1 MSDETRDPLGGGLIL
16 DGPTRAALATYLL
29 TWADDELV
37 LGHRDSEWTGFAP
50 QIEEDVAFS
59 SIAQDELG
67 HATLLYGLAAR
78 LSGDDP
84 DRLALR
90 RAVPEYRHVALVERP
105 NGDWAHTIA
114 RHYLYDLADAIRIDA
129 LRDSLYGPLA
139 AAARKMAREEHYH
152 LLHDATW
159 WERLRD
165 GTPESADRL
174 ATAARDVLPLAVD
187 LFGEIADEDRLVA
200 AGILPCPSAALLEE
214 WRLGLPGT
222 LVAQGQEQGPRQD
235 PRQRLEQGYGNATPS
250 SSSVSARWS
259 ALEQDLPGLV
269 AVSPAP
275 REERAVGAD
284 FQALH
289 AEMTSV
295 SASGLGESW

>member
-1 MSDETRDPLGGGLIL
+1 MSDETRDTLGGGLIL
-16 DGPTRAALATYLL
+16 DGPTRAALAAYVLS
-29 TWADDELV
+29 WADDELV

-67 HATLLYGLAAR
+67 HATLLYRLAAG
-78 LSGDDP
+78 LTGDDP

-90 RAVPEYRHVALVERP
+90 RAAPEYRHVALVERP

-165 GTPESADRL
+165 GTPESVDRL
-174 ATAARDVLPLAVD
+174 ATAAREVLPLAVD

-214 WRLGLPGT
+214 WRLGLSGA
-222 LVAQGQEQGPRQD
+222 LLAQGKEPRQGLA
-235 PRQRLEQGYGNATPS
+235 PRLEQGRDNATPS
-250 SSSVSARWS
+250 PSSISASWS
-259 ALEQDLPGLV
+259 ALERDLPGLV
-269 AVSPAP
+269 AGSPAP
-275 REERAVGAD
+275 RQERAVGAD

-295 SASGLGESW
+295 SASGLGETW